1 MQLYITYIPKIT
13 ENTTCMNVFSAK
25 SKLKIPQKYK
35 HSLTYYTDIVY
46 FQLEFK
52 SKRIHIY
59 KTHNKKNTQN
69 LKSVFI
75 YILYM
80 VYQYVVGLFKDN
92 TGLKNKLFHNTKR
105 ASQSK
110 LKLNRNTC
118 SQQSL
123 HDTHNFSMDC
133 FLKQLVTESGKV
145 M

>member
-35 HSLTYYTDIVY
+35 HSLTQTTQTQCI
-46 FQLEFK
+46 FSQNSNQKE
-52 SKRIHIY
+52 SIY
-59 KTHNKKNTQN
+59 IKPTIKKNIQN

-80 VYQYVVGLFKDN
+80 VYVVGLFKNN

-110 LKLNRNTC
+110 LKLNQNTC

-123 HDTHNFSMDC
+123 HDIHNFSMDC